1 MEDILIGSTDRTI
14 PVFIP
19 DPAST
24 TGAGKTGL
32 AAAAITVTYTRYE
45 TDNDVVHND
54 VTGSLNDL
62 SALTD
67 AHNDWGWKE
76 VSSTLS
82 KGQYRLDIADAVFAS
97 GAWYAVVQVTIT
109 SGTAAATP
117 KQFRLVS
124 RNDLDGVRLGL
135 TALPNAA
142 AEAAGGLYTR
152 GSGAGQIAQDA
163 NGRINANVAAIET
176 ADPTDTIRDAVVDDA
191 TRIDASALNTA
202 TGTTIPTNLN
212 ATVSSRATQTSVDDV
227 PTNAELATALTTAL
241 TTAVSDSVPAIGSRP
256 SVAQAAYMMVQ
267 WLTERDV
274 TSTTMAVKKPDGST
288 TLFAMTLDDDT
299 NPTNYTRST

>member
-1 MEDILIGSTDRTI
+1 VEDILIGVTDRTI

-45 TDNDVVHND
+45 TDNDVVHTD
-54 VTGSLNDL
+54 VTSSLSDL

-67 AHNDWGWKE
+67 AHADWGWKE
-76 VSSTLS
+76 VSNTLS
-82 KGQYRLDIADAVFAS
+82 KGQYRLDLADAVFAS

-117 KQFRLVS
+117 KAFRLVS

-152 GSGAGQIAQDA
+152 GTGAGQVNQHA
-163 NGRINANVAAIET
+163 NGAI
-176 ADPTDTIRDAVVDDA
+176 DTNTIAISGDA
-191 TRIDASALNTA
+191 TAADNLESYTDGSEFMPVDAHQQEWTV
-202 TGTTIPTNLN
+202 TGGTLQP
-212 ATVSSRATQTSVDDV
+212 
-227 PTNAELATALTTAL
+227 
-241 TTAVSDSVPAIGSRP
+241 
-256 SVAQAAYMMVQ
+256 
-267 WLTERDV
+267 
-274 TSTTMAVKKPDGST
+274 KKPDGTTNTSYSRTVGTDPSAEPIVSST
-288 TLFAMTLDDDT
+288 
-299 NPTNYTRST
+299 